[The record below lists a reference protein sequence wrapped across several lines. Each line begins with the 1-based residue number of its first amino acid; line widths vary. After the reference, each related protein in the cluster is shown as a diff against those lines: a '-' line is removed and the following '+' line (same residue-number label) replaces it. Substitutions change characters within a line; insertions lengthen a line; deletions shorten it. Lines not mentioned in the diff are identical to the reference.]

1 MSDVRAMLGSVESMS
16 SDKRRVRSM
25 ERAMPAKPT
34 LHSQLSER
42 LKLPA
47 VILITALLSVSSA
60 TATAQTIMPE
70 DIAPFDVSYEVGNNL
85 INAGSARLSLTNS
98 KGLWQYSLST
108 KPKGIFKLTG
118 KGRIQETSTFE
129 LADVDNGVQI
139 QPQVYAYRQDDE
151 RNRSVDATFD
161 WAGDTLT
168 WQRRGEEGTEPLDDK
183 TLDRLTVTLAV
194 MNALRHEFTT
204 LEVPVFDN
212 GRIKT
217 MLFTNEGTVKL
228 DTRLGKIDTV
238 RVRSQNKDGGS
249 RHTNTWFAPSL
260 DYVPVRIE
268 QFKRD
273 ELIARLSLKSLSN
286 RITDIELPDLDDE
299 SGQSK

>member
-1 MSDVRAMLGSVESMS
+1 
-16 SDKRRVRSM
+16 
-25 ERAMPAKPT
+25 MPART
-34 LHSQLSER
+34 NQHSQYTRRFGS
-42 LKLPA
+42 PG
-47 VILITALLSVSSA
+47 ALLVFSLAATLAAALAALSSA
-60 TATAQTIMPE
+60 TAMAQTIMAE
-70 DIAPFDVSYEVGNNL
+70 DIEPFDVSYEVGNNL
-85 INAGSARLSLTNS
+85 ISAGNARLSLTNNE
-98 KGLWQYSLST
+98 GRWLYSLKT

-118 KGRIQETSTFE
+118 KGRIQESSTFE
-129 LADVDNGVQI
+129 LAALENGVQI

-151 RNRSVDATFD
+151 RSRSVDATFD
-161 WAGDTLT
+161 WSGKTLT
-168 WQRRGEEGTEPLDDK
+168 WQRKGKEGTETLDNN

-194 MNALRHEFTT
+194 MNALRHDFTT
-204 LEVPVFDN
+204 LELPVFDN

-286 RITDIELPDLDDE
+286 RITNIQLPDVEEASSD
-299 SGQSK
+299 SSK